1 MKLYI
6 EIDLD
11 VIGESQ
17 AMGQEI
23 AGVLD
28 NAGADIMA
36 SKTLQPGRSEKLFTT
51 KGHTAGH
58 WRIVGQ

>member
-1 MKLYI
+1 MKLHL

-11 VIGESQ
+11 VIGEGGH
-17 AMGQEI
+17 MGQEI
-23 AGVLD
+23 AAVLD
-28 NAGADIMA
+28 NASADILA

-58 WRIVGQ
+58 WRITGQ